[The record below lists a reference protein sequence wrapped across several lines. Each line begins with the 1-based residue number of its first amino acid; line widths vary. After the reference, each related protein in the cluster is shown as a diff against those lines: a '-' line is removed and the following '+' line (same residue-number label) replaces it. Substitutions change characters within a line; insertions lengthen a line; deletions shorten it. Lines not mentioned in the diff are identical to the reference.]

1 MNEFTSADLAGQLD
15 TIDGVTQFRRSLLEK
30 LDANISGY
38 TEGSMKQMQYVTQ
51 QYDKL
56 AEDAQKRIEER
67 TKNSNTVNTDLSTA
81 KGYYVD

>member
-15 TIDGVTQFRRSLLEK
+15 TIDGVTPFRRSLLEK

>member
-67 TKNSNTVNTDLSTA
+67 TKNSNTVN
-81 KGYYVD
+81 

>member
-38 TEGSMKQMQYVTQ
+38 TEGSMKQMQYVTR
-51 QYDKL
+51 YDKL